1 MFPPG
6 GAQRK
11 IGVPDGEA
19 RPYTAST
26 ILHLPAFQVD
36 IGVAETYSAHQLGGT
51 CQTWLGN
58 VGDLP
63 GSLCAGFSYFIGS
76 VGGGVAAPVQV
87 VVVGGQHPAFGDHA
101 EAGAEV
107 HGQILCTAV
116 VSFIEVL
123 AGR

>member
-1 MFPPG
+1 MLVLVF
-6 GAQRK
+6 
-11 IGVPDGEA
+11 
-19 RPYTAST
+19 
-26 ILHLPAFQVD
+26 H
-36 IGVAETYSAHQLGGT
+36 
-51 CQTWLGN
+51 
-58 VGDLP
+58 
-63 GSLCAGFSYFIGS
+63 GS

-87 VVVGGQHPAFGDHA
+87 VVVGGQHPAFGGYA